1 MHRTELVI
9 LTNGWENK
17 GFFWDQTCNT
27 HIWMG
32 KYALVFVVIW
42 ISNGIF
48 NMQVLHFG
56 IGFSTTLTLSVNY
69 QNMQYLHTCLKICYG
84 FLDWICNTDMLGGK
98 IGVGF
103 FLSNLK

>member
-1 MHRTELVI
+1 MHRIELAV

-48 NMQVLHFG
+48 HMQVVHFG
-56 IGFSTTLTLSVNY
+56 IGSSTTLALSVNY
-69 QNMQYLHTCLKICYG
+69 QNMQYSHTCFKIRYG
-84 FLDWICNTDMLGGK
+84 FWIELAILTCWVEK
-98 IGVGF
+98 
-103 FLSNLK
+103 